1 MFARTQSSSRI
12 SLPSWSRPGGW
23 WGCSLRDASLDC
35 TRAALSGTSLLFSSG
50 GRPFAATGLGLLLY
64 TTIASCGYF
73 VGRREFPIVAMF
85 AGLVVLTTT
94 AITLILVSLIV
105 GVVALAGFG
114 TSA

>member
-1 MFARTQSSSRI
+1 
-12 SLPSWSRPGGW
+12 
-23 WGCSLRDASLDC
+23 
-35 TRAALSGTSLLFSSG
+35 LSGTSLLFSSG

-73 VGRREFPIVAMF
+73 AGRREFPIVAMF
-85 AGLVVLTTT
+85 DGLVVLTTT